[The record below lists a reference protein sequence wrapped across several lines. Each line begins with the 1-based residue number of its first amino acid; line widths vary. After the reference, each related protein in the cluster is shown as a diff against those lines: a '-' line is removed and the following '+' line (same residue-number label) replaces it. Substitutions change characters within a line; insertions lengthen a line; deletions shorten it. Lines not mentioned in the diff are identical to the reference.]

1 MMKTQSSFSQRAL
14 WVSTIL
20 MVLVS
25 AVQGISGN
33 WITFFLIWSGGP
45 AWGDA
50 FTRAMGSLA
59 AYHMFMG
66 FALGALSILIILLAF
81 YSKSSRWVKIISI
94 IGLVMVALA
103 ASGGMLYV
111 NSGLQDRVALGQM
124 ADALVG
130 TVGIYLIQL
139 FFMNRT
145 PVFPW
150 DRAKKS

>member
-1 MMKTQSSFSQRAL
+1 MTRVQHSFSRWAL
-14 WVSTIL
+14 WISTIL
-20 MVLVS
+20 IILI
-25 AVQGISGN
+25 AAIQGLSGN

-59 AYHMFMG
+59 SYHTFMG
-66 FALGALSILIILLAF
+66 FAMGVLSILIILFAF

-103 ASGGMLYV
+103 ASGGMIYV

-130 TVGIYLIQL
+130 TLGIYLIQL

-150 DRAKKS
+150 DRAKDK

>member
-1 MMKTQSSFSQRAL
+1 MAKDKFSQWAL
-14 WVSTIL
+14 WISTIL
-20 MVLVS
+20 IILIS
-25 AVQGISGN
+25 AIQGISGN
-33 WITFFLIWSGGP
+33 WITFFLIWTGGP
-45 AWGDA
+45 AFGDA

-59 AYHMFMG
+59 NYHIVMG
-66 FALGALSILIILLAF
+66 FAIGAISILIIVFAF
-81 YSKSSRWVKIISI
+81 NSRSSLWVKIISI

-130 TVGIYLIQL
+130 TIGIYLIQL

-150 DRAKKS
+150 EKKKA